1 MAEEQSVLSTVEAPG
16 IGAWDCAIPIP
27 ADEYARLAAH
37 PRLQA
42 GLRALND
49 ASLPALAADRT
60 LLGIFKD
67 GGRYVSAMWAIYLHV
82 CGGLSLQSLKTLCAQ
97 SGLLSPGRA
106 RAMLLYMRYLGYV
119 EPAPEGRGPA
129 RYLPTPRFRTA
140 WTVHMRTV
148 LEAICAI
155 EPQARAIVE
164 RLDDPDVF
172 ATIVRTQGESLFLVA
187 RNHNLDTPLFRV
199 FTNRHAG
206 GLILRELLAGSP
218 DHVSNDAYPP
228 RLAVLPTAAD
238 LARRYQVS
246 RIQVRRI
253 LTAAEKEG
261 LIHPRVDNL
270 WQLDDDFRAQITLN
284 HAMQLRHLMLSAAR
298 AAQVLSA
305 RPPSIT
311 RPEHF

>member
-1 MAEEQSVLSTVEAPG
+1 MAQAQSDLLTREMPG
-16 IGAWDCAIPIP
+16 INAWDCDLPI
-27 ADEYARLAAH
+27 AQDEYARMAAH
-37 PRLQA
+37 PRLEA
-42 GLRALND
+42 GLRVLND

-82 CGGLSLQSLKTLCAQ
+82 CGGLTLQSLKTLCAQ

-119 EPAPEGRGPA
+119 EPAHEGRGPA
-129 RYLPTPRFRTA
+129 RYIPTPRFRTA
-140 WTVHMRTV
+140 WTIHMRTV
-148 LEAICAI
+148 LEAVCAI
-155 EPQARAIVE
+155 EPNARAVVD
-164 RLDDPDVF
+164 RLDDPDIF
-172 ATIVRTQGESLFLVA
+172 AAIVRTQGESLFLGA
-187 RNHNLDTPLFRV
+187 RDRNFDTPLFRV

-206 GLILRELLAGSP
+206 GLILRELLSGSR
-218 DHVSNDAYPP
+218 DDDEAYPP
-228 RLAVLPTAAD
+228 RLAILPPAAD

-261 LIHPRVDNL
+261 LMQPRADNL
-270 WQLDDDFRAQITLN
+270 WQLSDGFRAEITVN

-298 AAQVLSA
+298 ATQLMSS
-305 RPPSIT
+305 PIPSIMPT
-311 RPEHF
+311 EHF

>member
-1 MAEEQSVLSTVEAPG
+1 MAQAQADLLTIAAPG
-16 IGAWDCAIPIP
+16 IGAWDCDLSIT
-27 ADEYARLAAH
+27 DEDYARMRAH
-37 PRLQA
+37 PRLEA
-42 GLRALND
+42 GLRVLND

-82 CGGLSLQSLKTLCAQ
+82 CGGLTLQSLKTLCAQ

-119 EPAPEGRGPA
+119 EPAHEGRGPA
-129 RYLPTPRFRTA
+129 RYVPTPRFRTA
-140 WTVHMRTV
+140 WTIHMRTV
-148 LEAICAI
+148 LEAVCAI
-155 EPQARAIVE
+155 EPDARTVLG
-164 RLDDPDVF
+164 RLEDPDVF
-172 ATIVRTQGESLFLVA
+172 AAIVRTQGESLFLRA
-187 RNHNLDTPLFRV
+187 RGHNFDTPLFRV

-206 GLILRELLAGSP
+206 GLILRELLAGGR
-218 DHVSNDAYPP
+218 DGDDAYPP
-228 RLAVLPTAAD
+228 RRAALPAAAD

-261 LIHPRVDNL
+261 LMQSHADNL
-270 WQLDDDFRAQITLN
+270 WQLSDDFRAEITVN

-298 AAQVLSA
+298 AAQLM
-305 RPPSIT
+305 PSPVSSIM
-311 RPEHF
+311 PAEHF